1 VGADFWVI
9 SGSRDQ
15 KGWYRR
21 ARAIANFTG
30 ISDLYEAPLNPDLL
44 LDTVTEPLGRCVAA
58 TIAPMKRV
66 LNIRPETQDI
76 MP

>member
-1 VGADFWVI
+1 MI
-9 SGSRDQ
+9 SGSRDP

-21 ARAIANFTG
+21 ARAEAIANFTG
-30 ISDLYEAPLNPDLL
+30 ISDPYEAPLDPDLL
-44 LDTVTEPLGRCVAA
+44 LGTVTEPLGQCVTA
-58 TIAPMKRV
+58 TIAPMKRA

>member
-1 VGADFWVI
+1 MI
-9 SGSRDQ
+9 SDSRDP

-21 ARAIANFTG
+21 ARAEAIANFTG
-30 ISDLYEAPLNPDLL
+30 ISDPYEAPLNPDLL

-58 TIAPMKRV
+58 TIAPMKRA